1 MCTIIKINSPNK
13 CIFSSK
19 KNYLNDFDAIF
30 RYYNRTGADEDNLVI
45 VCDQCM
51 LSLLVGP
58 RLHHTWT
65 YFDLWTLWRC
75 LVKAELV
82 PALSVSLLWQ
92 NLQIAEC
99 FKIFAFTSWNST
111 WSLKP
116 NFYYC
121 WLCRHC
127 DMSWI
132 GACTTGRDC
141 ALRSCGFVPLLLV
154 CLWCTSTSTLCCTQV
169 QICLCSRTWCWAPDY
184 FVYIWARSRSRV
196 VRDSIHEISM
206 RIMGCQLDIAL
217 AIL

>member
-13 CIFSSK
+13 CVVSSK
-19 KNYLNDFDAIF
+19 KNYLNDFNAIF

-82 PALSVSLLWQ
+82 PTLSVSLLWQ

-99 FKIFAFTSWNST
+99 FKFFAFTSWNST

-116 NFYYC
+116 NF
-121 WLCRHC
+121 
-127 DMSWI
+127 I
-132 GACTTGRDC
+132 IADC
-141 ALRSCGFVPLLLV
+141 ADIVTWVEQVHVRRAETVRWDHAVSCPCCWYAYDVEVQV
-154 CLWCTSTSTLCCTQV
+154 CCVAPRFKFAFAHVLGVGHQTILCTSE
-169 QICLCSRTWCWAPDY
+169 RA
-184 FVYIWARSRSRV
+184 
-196 VRDSIHEISM
+196 
-206 RIMGCQLDIAL
+206 LDL
-217 AIL
+217 V